1 MSASSPPSAF
11 LPRTI
16 HVLGVPMDLGSSR
29 RGVDMGPS
37 ALRLASL
44 GEALTRLGHTVRD
57 DGNLPVP
64 DRTLLTGNPVDYLG
78 AIAQVCAELAKR
90 TAMSARQE
98 AIPLVL
104 GGDHSLAAGSVAGV
118 ATAMAEQ
125 GKRLGLIWI
134 DAHSDINTPETTLTG
149 NVHGMPVAHLLGMG
163 DARLARLSKSHPAV
177 RPEHLVFV
185 GLRDV
190 DLAEKEII
198 RSSGLRAFTMREID
212 ERGLR
217 AVLADAM
224 EVAGTGTGGF
234 HVSCDADWVDPSY
247 APGVGTAVR
256 GGATLRE
263 AHLAMEM
270 IYDSGL
276 MVGMDLVEINPI
288 LDSHNQT
295 AELSVALIASAF
307 GRRIL

>member
-1 MSASSPPSAF
+1 M
-11 LPRTI
+11 
-16 HVLGVPMDLGSSR
+16 
-29 RGVDMGPS
+29 
-37 ALRLASL
+37 RLACL
-44 GEALTRLGHTVRD
+44 ADRLAELGHAVHD
-57 DGNLPVP
+57 AGNLHVP
-64 DRTLLTGNPVDYLG
+64 DRSSLRVPGSDYIP
-78 AIAQVCAELAKR
+78 AIAEVCALLATR
-90 TAMSARQE
+90 TAQAVRDGE
-98 AIPLVL
+98 IPLVL

-118 ATAMAEQ
+118 ATAMWER
-125 GKRLGLIWI
+125 KKSIGLVWI

-163 DARLARLSKSHPAV
+163 DARLARIAKKYPAV
-177 RPEHLVFV
+177 LPEHLVYV

-190 DLAEKEII
+190 DQAEKDVI
-198 RSSGLRAFTMREID
+198 RALGIRAYTMREID

-217 AVLADAM
+217 SVVADAM
-224 EVAGTGTGGF
+224 EVASRGTGGF
-234 HVSCDADWVDPSY
+234 YISCDADWVDPTY
-247 APGVGTAVR
+247 APGVGTAAR

-270 IYDSGL
+270 IHDSGL
-276 MVGMDLVEINPI
+276 LLGMDFVEINPI